1 MGEHGDGDPFD
12 GPGGTLAHAYF
23 PQYGGDIHVDDTEY
37 WTISSYR
44 GTNLLQTMTHE
55 LGHSLG
61 LSHSD
66 VRSAIMAPFY
76 RGWDPFMKLDE
87 DDVRAIQSLYGQK
100 VNKPPPR
107 QTPISPAIPSPA
119 GPGRFSP
126 TTNNAANNICPA
138 ESMLRC
144 NGTMEEHTSSR
155 RANTGGLTTGSSPLT
170 APTPPSLEMPA
181 TGGLDAPRL
190 VD

>member
-1 MGEHGDGDPFD
+1 
-12 GPGGTLAHAYF
+12 
-23 PQYGGDIHVDDTEY
+23 
-37 WTISSYR
+37 
-44 GTNLLQTMTHE
+44 MTHE

-119 GPGRFSP
+119 GPGGFSP
-126 TTNNAANNICPA
+126 TNHRHAKPRSHQLFLLLQVLAAFLQQPTMLQTISA
-138 ESMLRC
+138 STQISMPLSKL
-144 NGTMEEHTSSR
+144 GTATRTFSEVT
-155 RANTGGLTTGSSPLT
+155 ATGS
-170 APTPPSLEMPA
+170 
-181 TGGLDAPRL
+181 
-190 VD
+190 